1 MVEFP
6 GERVASRSPD
16 PRASPAR
23 LRLERL
29 GREGR
34 QQPNPGRPD
43 PRSAQ
48 RWLRYLGPIVRLA
61 FRPALEN
68 AENAPPEG
76 GYLLVANHSGLG
88 NPDIACLI
96 VGFLDRPGARFPAA
110 MVHPVSF
117 NSWPAGGW
125 MARLG
130 AIPSTYDAALAALS
144 RGVPVLV
151 FPGGDI
157 DATRPV
163 WRARRV
169 DFGGRQ
175 GFLKIAR
182 AAKVPIV
189 PMGIRGSHFAA
200 PILFRSEILSTLLV
214 FPRLTGVRQFPV
226 TLLGVLGAVGLVALG
241 PSIGWLLASILATLW
256 IVLPLAQIPWIPWT
270 VRMRLGEPIRHED
283 LFPDE
288 SEATLRRA
296 YDRVVGAVEDLVNAR
311 DRDHAHPRSLRS

>member
-1 MVEFP
+1 
-6 GERVASRSPD
+6 
-16 PRASPAR
+16 
-23 LRLERL
+23 L
-29 GREGR
+29 
-34 QQPNPGRPD
+34 
-43 PRSAQ
+43 RSAR
-48 RWLRYLGPIVRLA
+48 RWSRYLGPIVRLA

-68 AENAPPEG
+68 SENAPPEG

-96 VGFLDRPGARFPAA
+96 VGFLDRPGLRFPAG
-110 MVHPVSF
+110 MVHPSSF

-130 AIPSTYDAALAALS
+130 AIPSTYDAALGALAQ
-144 RGVPVLV
+144 GVPVLV

-189 PMGIRGSHFAA
+189 PMGIRGSHYTA
-200 PILFRSEILSTLLV
+200 PILFRSKILSTLLV
-214 FPRLTGVRQFPV
+214 FPRLNGVRRFPV
-226 TLLGVLGAVGLVALG
+226 TLLGVLGAVGFVALG
-241 PSIGWLLASILATLW
+241 PSIGWLPASILAMLW

-270 VRMRLGEPIRHED
+270 VRMRFGEPIRHED
-283 LFPDE
+283 LFPDDGGE
-288 SEATLRRA
+288 TLQRA
-296 YDRVVGAVEDLVNAR
+296 YDRVIGAVEDLVNVR
-311 DRDHAHPRSLRS
+311 DRDHAYRPAGGVA

>member
-1 MVEFP
+1 MVESSS
-6 GERVASRSPD
+6 ERTVGPSPD
-16 PRASPAR
+16 PRASLAR
-23 LRLERL
+23 HRLERL
-29 GREGR
+29 GRTGR

-43 PRSAQ
+43 PRSAR

-96 VGFLDRPGARFPAA
+96 VVFLDRPGARFPAA

-130 AIPSTYDAALAALS
+130 AIPSTYDAALGALS
-144 RGVPVLV
+144 QGVPVLV

-182 AAKVPIV
+182 GAKVPIV
-189 PMGIRGSHFAA
+189 PMGIRGSHYAA
-200 PILFRSEILSTLLV
+200 PILFRSTILSTLLV
-214 FPRLTGVRQFPV
+214 FPRLSGVRRFPV

-241 PSIGWLLASILATLW
+241 PSIGWRLASILAMLW
-256 IVLPLAQIPWIPWT
+256 IAAPLAQIPWIPWT
-270 VRMRLGEPIRHED
+270 VRMRLGEPIRYED
-283 LFPDE
+283 LFPDDGE
-288 SEATLRRA
+288 ETLQRA
-296 YDRVVGAVEDLVNAR
+296 YDRVIGVVEDLVNVR
-311 DRDHAHPRSLRS
+311 ERSNEGAA